1 MRIAIL
7 SDIRSNVYALQAVL
21 DDIQNK
27 NIDVKINLGNSFYGP
42 IEPKK
47 TYELIRKSEFI
58 NIFGIEDRLILEAS
72 LAQLEENKLLNFV
85 YNDLNDDVL
94 YWIQDLPF
102 EKLIGED
109 FYMVNGTYYDDSK
122 YLLEDVSSGV
132 STLRKEE
139 DILKLMDKDIKSKFI
154 MCGNSCIPRCTS
166 LSNGQVILNPGSVGL
181 QAFRSNKQNEHKIQN
196 SINKACY
203 IILDINNNEFNVE
216 LVKVDY
222 DFESAALKASKT
234 GFDDWAY
241 ALRNGKV
248 KE

>member
-1 MRIAIL
+1 
-7 SDIRSNVYALQAVL
+7 
-21 DDIQNK
+21 
-27 NIDVKINLGNSFYGP
+27 
-42 IEPKK
+42 
-47 TYELIRKSEFI
+47 
-58 NIFGIEDRLILEAS
+58 
-72 LAQLEENKLLNFV
+72 
-85 YNDLNDDVL
+85 
-94 YWIQDLPF
+94 
-102 EKLIGED
+102 
-109 FYMVNGTYYDDSK
+109 
-122 YLLEDVSSGV
+122 
-132 STLRKEE
+132 
-139 DILKLMDKDIKSKFI
+139 MDEDIKSKFV

-196 SINKACY
+196 NINKACY

-222 DFESAALKASKT
+222 DFENAALKASKT